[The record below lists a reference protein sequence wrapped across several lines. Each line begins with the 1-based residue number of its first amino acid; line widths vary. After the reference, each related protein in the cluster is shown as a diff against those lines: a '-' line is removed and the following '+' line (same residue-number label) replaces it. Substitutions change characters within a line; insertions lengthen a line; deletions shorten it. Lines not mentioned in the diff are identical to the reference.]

1 MQWLR
6 EETYRPP
13 RHQFGSPAG
22 LETSGFLAKGCAA
35 SHLRLPSAPYSPKSW
50 LLRVEVKVWIGAWNR
65 DPAQGWI
72 SGRTS
77 AGLGSALCTGLDFT
91 LHNRKETAEQ
101 LVRSRAH
108 CTALGQASGRMSIAP
123 ALKYTCIYMV
133 NFNLGFKGKLKDF
146 TQKWGTAK
154 YTFTSV
160 AFRGFGSRSSI
171 DPLSF

>member
-50 LLRVEVKVWIGAWNR
+50 LLRVEVKVWTGAWNR